1 MTPDRHTTDVAIAGA
16 GIAGVV
22 AAIEALGRGRRVVL
36 LDRDLEENLGGQ
48 AKDAFGGLWF
58 AGTPLQRRRGIE
70 DSVELAHSD
79 WLAFGELRPEH
90 AWPRAWARAYVER
103 CVPEV
108 HDWLVAIGIR
118 FMPMPMW
125 VERGLYL
132 PGNSVPRF
140 HLVWGTGRALSD
152 CLVGRLLGH
161 PRRDLLELRFGH
173 RVDALVMQA
182 GRIAGL
188 RGTIEPGGQ
197 PFEIASEAV
206 VIAAGGIN
214 GDIERVRRHWQADWG
229 RPPPVIL
236 NGSHRFADG
245 RLHDAA
251 AGAGANVTHL
261 DWQWNY
267 AAGIRHWRPRKP
279 GHGLS
284 LIPPKSALW
293 LNARGERIGP
303 MPLVSGFDTHDLV
316 ARICREPGGYSWQL
330 LNRKIA
336 LRELAVSG
344 AEFNPAIRDQK
355 RLRFARELLF
365 GNRWLVDELT
375 RNSEDIVQ
383 AATLPELVER
393 MNALN
398 GDDVVDL
405 AAVESAVAGYDA
417 AIRRGERFH
426 NDEQLRRIAWL
437 RRWPG
442 DRVRTCAFQPILD
455 RRAGPLMAIREHIIS
470 RKSMG
475 GIQTDLQCR
484 VLGENWTGHRGPLR
498 RGRGCGFR
506 RRRHERQARPRGDV
520 SRRLPADRPHCRA
533 GSLGIRDALRRRDQH
548 RGPARDRET
557 PAAALRLH
565 LRGRRRRG

>member
-1 MTPDRHTTDVAIAGA
+1 MRTASHSADVVIAGA
-16 GIAGVV
+16 GIAGVC
-22 AAIEALGRGRRVVL
+22 AAIEALDRGRRVILV
-36 LDRDLEENLGGQ
+36 DRDIEENLGGQ
-48 AKDAFGGLWF
+48 AKESFGGLWF
-58 AGTPLQRRRGIE
+58 AGSPLQRRRGIV
-70 DSVELAHSD
+70 DGPELGYAD
-79 WLAFGELRPEH
+79 WISFGELAPKH
-90 AWPRAWARAYVER
+90 PWPRAWAQAYVER

-108 HDWLVAIGIR
+108 HDWLAVMGIR

-125 VERGLYL
+125 LERGLEV

-140 HLVWGTGRALSD
+140 HLVWGTGRTLSD
-152 CLVGRLLGH
+152 RLVGRLLAH

-173 RVDALVMQA
+173 RVEALVTHA
-182 GRIAGL
+182 GRVAGIAG
-188 RGTIEPGGQ
+188 TTEPAGEA
-197 PFEIASEAV
+197 FEIAGESV

-214 GDIERVRRHWQADWG
+214 GDLERVRSHWHADWG
-229 RPPPVIL
+229 TPPAVIL

-251 AGAGANVTHL
+251 GRAGANVTHL

-303 MPLVSGFDTHDLV
+303 VPLVSGFDTHDLV

-344 AEFNPAIRDQK
+344 AEFNPSIRDGK
-355 RLRFARELLF
+355 RLAFARDLLF
-365 GNRWLVDELT
+365 GNRWLYEELT

-383 AATLPELVER
+383 AATLAELVER
-393 MNALN
+393 MNALP
-398 GDDVVDL
+398 GEHVVDL
-405 AAVESAVAGYDA
+405 AAVESAVTRYDA
-417 AIRRGERFH
+417 GIRRGQRFH

-455 RRAGPLMAIREHIIS
+455 RGAGPLMAIREHVIS

-475 GIQTDLQCR
+475 GIQTDL
-484 VLGENWTGHRGPLR
+484 
-498 RGRGCGFR
+498 
-506 RRRHERQARPRGDV
+506 A
-520 SRRLPADRPHCRA
+520 CRA
-533 GSLGIRDALRRRDQH
+533 LGQDGRAIEGLFAAGEAAGFGGGGMNGK
-548 RGPARDRET
+548 RGLEGTFLGGCLFSGRIAGK
-557 PAAALRLH
+557 AA
-565 LRGRRRRG
+565 

>member
-1 MTPDRHTTDVAIAGA
+1 MSLSTRHSADIAIAGA
-16 GIAGVV
+16 GIAGIA
-22 AAIEALGRGRRVVL
+22 AAIEALDRGRRVL
-36 LDRDLEENLGGQ
+36 LVDRDLEENLGGQ
-48 AKDAFGGLWF
+48 ARDSFGGLWF
-58 AGTPLQRRRGIE
+58 AGTPLQRRRGIA
-70 DSVELAHSD
+70 DGAELAWAD
-79 WLAFGELRPEH
+79 WLSFGELGTEH
-90 AWPRAWARAYVER
+90 PWPRAWARAFVER

-108 HDWLVAIGIR
+108 HDWLAGFGIR

-125 VERGLYL
+125 VERGLYA

-152 CLVGRLLGH
+152 CLVGRLQQH
-161 PRRDLLELRFGH
+161 PRRELLDLRFRH
-173 RVDALVMQA
+173 RVDALVTRG
-182 GRIAGL
+182 GRVTGL
-188 RGTIEPGGQ
+188 RGAIEPGGE
-197 PFEIASEAV
+197 PFEVASESV

-214 GDIERVRRHWQADWG
+214 GDVERVRRHWHADWG
-229 RPPPVIL
+229 TPPVVIL

-251 AGAGANVTHL
+251 GSAGAAVTHL

-316 ARICREPGGYSWQL
+316 ARICHEPGGYSWQL

-344 AEFNPAIRDQK
+344 AEFNPSIRDRK
-355 RLRFARELLF
+355 RLGFARDLIF
-365 GNRWLVDELT
+365 GNRWLYEELT
-375 RNSEDIVQ
+375 RNSEDIVL

-393 MNALN
+393 MNAVN

-405 AAVESAVAGYDA
+405 ATVEVAVARYDA
-417 AIRRGERFH
+417 AIRRGPRFH
-426 NDEQLRRIAWL
+426 NDEQLRRIACL

-442 DRVRTCAFQPILD
+442 DRVRTCAFQPIVD
-455 RRAGPLMAIREHIIS
+455 RGAGPLMAIREHIIS

-475 GIQTDLQCR
+475 GIRTDLEGR
-484 VLGENWTGHRGPLR
+484 VLGDNGKVIDGLFAAGEAAGFGGGGMNGKRGLEGTFLGGCLFS
-498 RGRGCGFR
+498 GRI
-506 RRRHERQARPRGDV
+506 
-520 SRRLPADRPHCRA
+520 A
-533 GSLGIRDALRRRDQH
+533 GRNA
-548 RGPARDRET
+548 
-557 PAAALRLH
+557 
-565 LRGRRRRG
+565 

>member
-1 MTPDRHTTDVAIAGA
+1 MRTGSHSADVAIAGSGIA
-16 GIAGVV
+16 GIA
-22 AAIEALGRGRRVVL
+22 AAIEALERGRRVILV
-36 LDRDLEENLGGQ
+36 DRDAEQSLGGQ
-48 AKDAFGGLWF
+48 ATDAFGGLWF
-58 AGTPLQRRRGIE
+58 AGTPLQRRRGIA
-70 DSVELAHSD
+70 DSLELGYAD
-79 WLAFGELRPEH
+79 WLAFGELLPAD

-108 HDWLVAIGIR
+108 HNWLLALGIR

-125 VERGLYL
+125 VERGLYT

-140 HLVWGTGRALSD
+140 HLVWGTGRALSNA
-152 CLVGRLLGH
+152 LVGRLLGH

-173 RVDALVMQA
+173 RVDALVTRA
-182 GRIAGL
+182 GRVSGI
-188 RGTIEPGGQ
+188 RGATEPDGRQ
-197 PFEIASEAV
+197 FEVDCESV

-214 GDIERVRRHWQADWG
+214 GDIERVRRHWHADWG
-229 RPPPVIL
+229 PPPPVIL

-251 AGAGANVTHL
+251 AAAGANVTHL

-267 AAGIRHWRPRKP
+267 AAGIRHWRPRKA

-344 AEFNPAIRDQK
+344 AEFNPAIRDGK
-355 RLRFARELLF
+355 RLAFARDLLF
-365 GNRWLVDELT
+365 GNRWLYDELT

-383 AATLPELVER
+383 AGTLPELVER
-393 MNALN
+393 MNALA
-398 GDDVVDL
+398 GDGAVDL
-405 AAVESAVAGYDA
+405 AAVEAAVERYDG
-417 AIRRGERFH
+417 AIRRGRRFH

-455 RRAGPLMAIREHIIS
+455 RRAGPLMAIREHVIS

-475 GIQTDLQCR
+475 GIQTDLACR
-484 VLGENWTGHRGPLR
+484 VLGQDGRVIEGLYAAGEAAGFGGGGMNGKRGLEGTFLGGCIYS
-498 RGRGCGFR
+498 GR
-506 RRRHERQARPRGDV
+506 V
-520 SRRLPADRPHCRA
+520 A
-533 GSLGIRDALRRRDQH
+533 GRSV
-548 RGPARDRET
+548 
-557 PAAALRLH
+557 
-565 LRGRRRRG
+565 

>member
-1 MTPDRHTTDVAIAGA
+1 MLPGRLSADVVIAGA
-16 GIAGVV
+16 GIAGVA
-22 AAIEALGRGRRVVL
+22 AAIEALERGRRVILV
-36 LDRDLEENLGGQ
+36 DRDVEENLGGQ

-58 AGTPLQRRRGIE
+58 AGTPLQRRRGIS
-70 DSVELAHSD
+70 DGPELGFAD
-79 WLAFGELRPEH
+79 WLSFGELGDDD
-90 AWPRAWARAYVER
+90 AWPRAWAKAYVER

-108 HDWLVAIGIR
+108 HDWLVSLGVR

-125 VERGLYL
+125 VERGLEV

-152 CLVGRLLGH
+152 CLVGRLLAH

-173 RVDALVMQA
+173 RVDALVTSA
-182 GRIAGL
+182 GRVAGL
-188 RGTIEPGGQ
+188 AGTTEPAGE
-197 PFEIASEAV
+197 PFEVAGESV
-206 VIAAGGIN
+206 VIAAGGIS
-214 GDIERVRRHWQADWG
+214 GDIERVRRHWHADWG
-229 RPPPVIL
+229 TPPAVIL

-251 AGAGANVTHL
+251 VRAGANVTHL

-303 MPLVSGFDTHDLV
+303 APLVSGFDTHDLV

-344 AEFNPAIRDQK
+344 AEFNPAIRDRK
-355 RLRFARELLF
+355 RLRFARDLLF
-365 GNRWLVDELT
+365 GNRWLYDELT

-383 AATLPELVER
+383 ATTLPELVER
-393 MNALN
+393 MNAMN
-398 GDDVVDL
+398 GDDVVDFVT
-405 AAVESAVAGYDA
+405 VESAVTRYDA
-417 AIRRGERFH
+417 GIRRGERFH

-442 DRVRTCAFQPILD
+442 DRIRTCAFQPILD
-455 RRAGPLMAIREHIIS
+455 RGAGPLMAIREHVIS

-475 GIQTDLQCR
+475 GIQTDL
-484 VLGENWTGHRGPLR
+484 
-498 RGRGCGFR
+498 
-506 RRRHERQARPRGDV
+506 A
-520 SRRLPADRPHCRA
+520 CRA
-533 GSLGIRDALRRRDQH
+533 LGQDGRAIEGLLAAGEAAGFGGGGMNGKRALEGTFLGGCLFSGRIAGR
-548 RGPARDRET
+548 
-557 PAAALRLH
+557 AA
-565 LRGRRRRG
+565 

>member
-1 MTPDRHTTDVAIAGA
+1 MLPRRQTADIVVAGA
-16 GIAGVV
+16 GIAGI
-22 AAIEALGRGRRVVL
+22 AAALEALARSRRVILV
-36 LDRDLEENLGGQ
+36 DRDVEENLGGQ

-58 AGTPLQRRRGIE
+58 AGTPLQRNRGIT
-70 DSVELAHSD
+70 DGPELGLAD
-79 WLAFGELRPEH
+79 WLSFGELGPEDS
-90 AWPRAWARAYVER
+90 WPRAWARAYVER

-108 HDWLVAIGIR
+108 HDWLVEMGIR

-125 VERGLYL
+125 AERGLDV

-140 HLVWGTGRALSD
+140 HLVWGTGRVLSD
-152 CLVGRLLGH
+152 CLVGRLLAH
-161 PRRDLLELRFGH
+161 PRRELLELRFGH
-173 RVDALVMQA
+173 RVDALVTRA
-182 GRIAGL
+182 GRVTGIAGSV
-188 RGTIEPGGQ
+188 EPGGE
-197 PFEIASEAV
+197 PFEFEAESV
-206 VIAAGGIN
+206 VVSAGGIN
-214 GDIERVRRHWQADWG
+214 GDLERVRRHWHADWG
-229 RPPPVIL
+229 TPPAVIL

-251 AGAGANVTHL
+251 EHAGANVTHL

-303 MPLVSGFDTHDLV
+303 PPLVSGFDTHELV
-316 ARICREPGGYSWQL
+316 ARICREPGGYGWQL
-330 LNRKIA
+330 LNRRIA

-344 AEFNPAIRDQK
+344 AEFNPSIRDQK
-355 RLRFARELLF
+355 RLAVARDLLF
-365 GNRWLVDELT
+365 GNRWLVEELT

-383 AATLPELVER
+383 AATLAELVER

-405 AAVESAVAGYDA
+405 AAVESAVARYDA
-417 AIRRGERFH
+417 NIRRGERFH

-455 RRAGPLMAIREHIIS
+455 PRAGPLMAIREHIIS

-475 GIQTDLQCR
+475 GIQTDLDGR
-484 VLGENWTGHRGPLR
+484 VLGQDGRAIAGLYAAGEAAGFGGGGMNGKRGLEGTFLGGCLFS
-498 RGRGCGFR
+498 GR
-506 RRRHERQARPRGDV
+506 V
-520 SRRLPADRPHCRA
+520 A
-533 GSLGIRDALRRRDQH
+533 GRNA
-548 RGPARDRET
+548 
-557 PAAALRLH
+557 
-565 LRGRRRRG
+565 